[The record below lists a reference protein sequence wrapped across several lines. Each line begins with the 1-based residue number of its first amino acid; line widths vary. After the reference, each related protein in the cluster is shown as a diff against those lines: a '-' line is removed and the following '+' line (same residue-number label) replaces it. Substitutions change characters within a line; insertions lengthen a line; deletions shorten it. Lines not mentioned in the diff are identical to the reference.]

1 MIVLNYFDVLKN
13 WLRCLQSIEITSVPF
28 PLTSLYG
35 GLSSSTE
42 KPTTSIFLKW
52 CTFSGVLVTE
62 WLYRMLQIVQNV
74 RFGLQHPSF
83 SFDYKD
89 NDTSQIFD
97 SLKDL
102 VISAEE
108 KGFDSFWVMDHF
120 HQLQMLGPPGEPML
134 EGWTT
139 ISALTGVTTKIKLG
153 TLVTGVIYR
162 HPSILAKMS
171 ATIDV
176 LSKGRLFMGIGAGWN
191 EEESLA
197 YGIASSFPSNRE
209 RLDRLEEAIQ
219 IIRKMWT
226 DEPTATFIGKYYHI
240 KNAYCNPK
248 PIQRPSPPILVGG
261 QGEKR
266 TLEIV
271 AKYADA
277 CNLIGS
283 LETVKKKLDI
293 LKEHCKKVGRDYDS
307 ILKTKLGGV
316 LIDNNEEE
324 AKKRVNRIFKGMSE
338 QQINEYIIYGTPDRV
353 LKQIEMLDE
362 VGIQYLIVN
371 LESSRQTEELESF
384 AKNVIEK
391 MN

>member
-1 MIVLNYFDVLKN
+1 M
-13 WLRCLQSIEITSVPF
+13 
-28 PLTSLYG
+28 
-35 GLSSSTE
+35 
-42 KPTTSIFLKW
+42 
-52 CTFSGVLVTE
+52 
-62 WLYRMLQIVQNV
+62 

-89 NDTSQIFD
+89 NDTSQIFH
-97 SLKDL
+97 SLKSL
-102 VISAEE
+102 VTSAEE

-120 HQLQMLGPPGEPML
+120 HQLQMMGAPSEPML

-139 ISALTGVTTKIKLG
+139 ISALAGVTKKIKLG
-153 TLVTGVIYR
+153 TLVTGIIYR
-162 HPSILAKMS
+162 HPSILAKIG
-171 ATIDV
+171 ATLDV
-176 LSKGRLFMGIGAGWN
+176 LSNGRLFMGVGAGWN

-197 YGIASSFPSNRE
+197 YGIASSFPSIRE

-226 DEPTATFIGKYYHI
+226 DEPTATFVGRYYQI

-261 QGEKR
+261 EGEKR

-277 CNLIGS
+277 CNLFGS
-283 LETVKKKLDI
+283 PETVKRKLDV

-324 AKKRVNRIFKGMSE
+324 AKKRVNLILKGMSE
-338 QQINEYIIYGTPDRV
+338 QQIKEYIIYGTADSV
-353 LKQIEMLDE
+353 LQQIELLE
-362 VGIQYLIVN
+362 KVGIQYFIVN
-371 LESSRQTEELESF
+371 LEPSRQFDELESF
-384 AKNVIEK
+384 AMNIIEK
-391 MN
+391 MR